1 MPAGKSTVT
10 VFLDDRFLWQLG
22 ICVRIYALLMSRIRA
37 MSHKEAEGMD
47 VRVAEAWT
55 GLDSSSLS
63 KGYLFGPSESGR
75 KCRLGVAQVGTLTY
89 E

>member
-1 MPAGKSTVT
+1 
-10 VFLDDRFLWQLG
+10 
-22 ICVRIYALLMSRIRA
+22 